1 MVKEY
6 KEGDYF
12 GELALLNHKPRA
24 ASILAKVIN
33 NNLVITKKIKNFK
46 KNFFSSSVR
55 KIHRLI
61 KSKSRRRQSRID
73 IKQWRVQ
80 DFF

>member
-6 KEGDYF
+6 KEGEYF

-33 NNLVITKKIKNFK
+33 NNLVITKISLF
-46 KNFFSSSVR
+46 R
-55 KIHRLI
+55 
-61 KSKSRRRQSRID
+61 
-73 IKQWRVQ
+73 
-80 DFF
+80 